1 MFTGIIEDIGTV
13 QSIKQKK
20 ETIQLNITAN
30 KIDLQ
35 ASQVGASIA
44 VNGVCLTITAKKASS
59 FTADVMP
66 ETFRITNLAKLKKD
80 DAVNLE
86 RAIPIDGRFNGHFVL
101 GHVDQTTNILR
112 RYQDQ
117 TALIMVFKM
126 PFKLQKQIVTKG
138 SIAIDG
144 ISLTIIHADK
154 REFKVGLIPHSQQ
167 EATLADK
174 RIGNVVNLETDV
186 LAKYIEKQMQISKF

>member
-13 QSIKQKK
+13 QNIEQKR
-20 ETIQLNITAN
+20 ETIRLSIAAKKMN
-30 KIDLQ
+30 LC
-35 ASQVGASIA
+35 ASQIGASIA
-44 VNGVCLTITAKKASS
+44 VNGVCLTITAKEAAG

-66 ETFRITNLAKLKKD
+66 ETFRVTSLGQLVTGD
-80 DAVNLE
+80 LVNLE
-86 RAIPIDGRFNGHFVL
+86 RAVPVNGRFDGHFVL
-101 GHVDQTTNILR
+101 GHVDQTTSVLR
-112 RYQDQ
+112 RYQEQ

-126 PFKLQKQIVTKG
+126 PPALQKQIVTKG

-167 EATLADK
+167 EATLAGK
-174 RIGNVVNLETDV
+174 RIGAVVNLETDV
-186 LAKYIEKQMQISKF
+186 LAKYIEKQMQTSKF